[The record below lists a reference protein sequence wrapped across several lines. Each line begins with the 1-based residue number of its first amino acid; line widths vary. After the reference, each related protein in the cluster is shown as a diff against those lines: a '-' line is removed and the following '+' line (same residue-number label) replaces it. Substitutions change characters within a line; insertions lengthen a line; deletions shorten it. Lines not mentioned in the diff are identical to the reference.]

1 MKNATTSCDIAIAGG
16 GLSAGL
22 IAHALAK
29 QHPHLDVRIVE
40 AEEKLGGNHVWSFF
54 DSDVAPDDRWIIEPL
69 ICHRWPSYDVRFPKL
84 SRTVTAAYNSIDSA
98 QFDRVVRKTLPD
110 GRILQGNVW
119 TVTPDQL
126 TLADGRVIKAGLVI
140 DARGPGDLST
150 LNCGWQKFVG
160 QAFTVP
166 GGHGL
171 AHPIV
176 MDATVEQIDGY
187 RFVYCLPFSAD
198 TVFIEDTYYSDT
210 PDLDV
215 PAIRARIRA
224 YAEAKGWAA
233 ATPNDEETGVLPVII
248 GGAFEDYWAST
259 GTGLAKAGLRAGLC
273 QPVTGYSLPDAVR
286 LASHIA
292 KHPNLTSADFHA
304 YARRIWAGRGFY
316 RMLDAML
323 FRAAEPQ
330 ARYRVL
336 ERFYGLSEGLIAR
349 FYAGHSTLLDKMRVL
364 AGKPPVPIGRA
375 IRAILENRL

>member
-22 IAHALAK
+22 IALALAK
-29 QHPHLDVRIVE
+29 QHPDLDVRIVE

-69 ICHRWPSYDVRFPKL
+69 ICHRWPRYDVRFPKL
-84 SRTVTAAYNSIDSA
+84 SRTVAAAYNSIDSA

-110 GRILQGNVW
+110 GSILCGNVW

-140 DARGPGDLST
+140 DARGPGDLSI

-248 GGAFEDYWAST
+248 GGSFEDYWAST

-292 KHPNLTSADFHA
+292 KHPNLTAADFHA